1 MYSARVSLL
10 NNELFQFLLTLIHS
24 VWCFEELKQSFLMTP
39 KNSVCLIHTDHRR
52 NLVVGYAFSRSKLL
66 PHILLSGKT
75 QFFR

>member
-52 NLVVGYAFSRSKLL
+52 NLVVGYAVFSF
-66 PHILLSGKT
+66 KT
-75 QFFR
+75 IASHFVEWEDAVL